1 MQITYNK
8 FEHELNRF
16 LKAYLEDDSFD
27 HLKERLD
34 LPEKKADPISEKIND
49 FYKEQLQIDDNHS
62 KDRIK
67 VDRII
72 TFSEKR
78 LQPEKFCKFLIE
90 VARVCLSE
98 GKLDLA
104 NEIFRKANKLSND
117 EFTKA
122 ESLLGLADV
131 FCRRANWS
139 RSLEAINNAKSIFN
153 SINDFRG
160 IAKCENFLGTVYGE
174 LGNIPKAKKHLLT
187 SLSLINIDEDLEMA
201 ANLFSNLG
209 IVYNIQENPNVS
221 ITHLNRALSLYT
233 KLGDNK
239 RAAEVNLNIGLVHF
253 DFGNYDAALISLDM
267 AIETSRKEGFL
278 SVLCLTYL
286 AKAQV
291 LLSLNDLH
299 YASEFADKALEVS
312 HNLDDKLAL
321 ADIYRVKGIIEK
333 QLNNFI
339 ASETYL
345 LNSLRINQSFNN
357 EMNEAETSFE
367 LGLLY
372 DKMNDSHSKNSC
384 LESSHKYFKNI
395 GAIAKAERIE
405 ELLGFSSAL

>member
-1 MQITYNK
+1 MHITYSK
-8 FEHELNRF
+8 FENDLNRF

-27 HLKERLD
+27 RLKERLD
-34 LPEKKADPISEKIND
+34 IPEKEVDPISGKIND
-49 FYKEQLQIDDNHS
+49 FYKEQLQIDNNNS

-90 VARVCLSE
+90 LARICLYE

-104 NEIFRKANKLSND
+104 NEIFRKANKLSNN
-117 EFTKA
+117 ETQKA

-131 FCRRANWS
+131 FSRRANWS
-139 RSLEAINNAKSIFN
+139 RSLEAINDAKSIFK
-153 SINDFRG
+153 SINDFKG
-160 IAKCENFLGTVYGE
+160 IAKCENLLGTVYGE
-174 LGNIPKAKKHLLT
+174 TGNILKAKKHLLT
-187 SLSLINIDEDLEMA
+187 SLSLINIDEDLELA

-209 IVYNIQENPNVS
+209 IVYNIQENPNLS

-233 KLGDNK
+233 KLGNNK
-239 RAAEVNLNIGLVHF
+239 KAAEVNLNIGLVHF
-253 DFGNYDAALISLDM
+253 DFGNYDAALIPLDM

-291 LLSLNDLH
+291 LLKLDDLH
-299 YASEFADKALEVS
+299 YASEFVNKALEVS
-312 HNLDDKLAL
+312 HNLDDKLTL
-321 ADIYRVKGIIEK
+321 ADIYRVKGMIEK
-333 QLNNFI
+333 QLNNFV
-339 ASETYL
+339 ASETNL

-357 EMNEAETSFE
+357 EMNIAETSFE

-372 DKMNDSHSKNSC
+372 EEMNDSRSKNSC

-395 GAIAKAERIE
+395 GAIAKSKKIE
-405 ELLGFSSAL
+405 ELLGFNSAL